1 MEITKEQV
9 ENILVQ
15 IIHHIDEFG
24 RGFAGDE
31 LWNKYSSG
39 DFTLEK
45 YLEVKS
51 KIEQIKVHTQTLRD
65 SSWEQ
70 FKNLASV
77 SALCSTLLVIATF
90 NNGILRYD
98 NNIKILLTILL
109 FAIVI
114 SVIGFYLNF
123 HLAQEKSFDQLISLT
138 EDVGGKAKADE
149 IRNLRK
155 SNNARILGWIPLI
168 ANSSI
173 VIVVLSIMYLIWK

>member
-1 MEITKEQV
+1 MEITKEQI
-9 ENILVQ
+9 ENFLAQAIL
-15 IIHHIDEFG
+15 HIDEFG
-24 RGFAGDE
+24 REIAGEE
-31 LWNKYSSG
+31 LWEKYSSG
-39 DFTLEK
+39 DFNLGK
-45 YLEVKS
+45 YLEIKS
-51 KIEQIKVHTQTLRD
+51 KTEQIKIHMQTLRD

-90 NNGILRYD
+90 NNSILPYD
-98 NNIKILLTILL
+98 NNVKFLLTILL

-114 SVIGFYLNF
+114 SVIGFYFNF
-123 HLAQEKSFDQLISLT
+123 YLAQEKSFNALVSLT

-155 SNNARILGWIPLI
+155 DNNARILGWIPLI
-168 ANSSI
+168 ANSLI